1 MIVLVTGGA
10 GYIGSH
16 LVKRLLGAGHEVR
29 VLDRLDYGGA
39 SLLGECGASGFSLI
53 KGDVNDTPLLRRAA
67 RGADAIV
74 HLAARV
80 GFPACQRDP
89 QDAVRSNVEGTKA
102 VLEELGTAQ
111 RLIFASTASVYGAA
125 GSERRNESC
134 PVSPLSLYARTKV
147 EAEDLVRAAGDPVI
161 LRFATAFGVSTR
173 MRFDLLP
180 NDLIRIVL
188 RDGRLELYEPEFR
201 RCFIHVQDIAA
212 AVHHALDNWTQV
224 AGQTFNVSDP
234 ALNMT
239 KLDLARQIAQLVPYR
254 LKVGGWGHD
263 SDERDYYLS
272 SDKFSATGFR
282 AISNMAD
289 GLRKVMTAVRLLEGT
304 GYRRP
309 TGELTA

>member
-1 MIVLVTGGA
+1 MRVLVTGGA

-39 SLLGECGASGFSLI
+39 SLLGECGAPGFSLI
-53 KGDVNDTPLLRRAA
+53 KGDVNDASLLRRGAK
-67 RGADAIV
+67 GADMIV

-89 QDAVRSNVEGTKA
+89 QDAVHSNVEGTRA
-102 VLEELGTAQ
+102 VLRELGTRQ

-125 GSERRNESC
+125 GSERRDESC

-147 EAEDLVRAAGDPVI
+147 EGEELVRAAGEAVV

-180 NDLIRIVL
+180 NDLTRIVL

-201 RCFIHVQDIAA
+201 RCFIDVQDIAA
-212 AVHHALDNWTQV
+212 ALHHALDNWDLV

-239 KLDLARQIAQLVPYR
+239 KLDLAKQIAQLVPYE
-254 LKVGGWGHD
+254 LEVGGWEHD

-272 SDKFSATGFR
+272 SDKFTATGFR
-282 AISNMAD
+282 ATSDMAD
-289 GLRKVMTAVRLLEGT
+289 GLRRS
-304 GYRRP
+304 
-309 TGELTA
+309 